1 MSEPQWKQHTTGL
14 GDPLGLNYLITP
26 LQLLRDAAHAS
37 RVPAQILDAIA
48 AVQAA
53 LDQAQTILTSR
64 RTVGLAVGAL
74 IRALIAPYFTDGAYV
89 ITHSNLAQLIE
100 RIGVDAM
107 LRNRL
112 RPAAL
117 REDPQYPGLQTSYAY
132 TRPNTGNI
140 AQGKL
145 LQLRNSALDLANDVS
160 INEFT
165 DWLDGMMSAFY
176 DESDVN
182 RPVLYDSA
190 TPILP
195 AGTIPLPPG
204 TEIPTLPNLS
214 KFGGIIFTVEG
225 TDPVAMMDR
234 ISSLLRMFRLPD
246 NLRIRL
252 FELDMPID
260 IEQTTYNGP
269 LQQVR
274 LWNPAER
281 RREVIT
287 TVSPDFNR
295 ISTADLLQLLDP
307 VLNSLM
313 FSADIVGPPW
323 PLIINLDGIAG
334 GLAAAWM
341 LLLERLE
348 TVIRTLQT
356 FRDLL
361 ATAGISYL
369 FLPPEAVSLDDFVQK
384 VYSSAKTRDDFVRV
398 LANDDRVIAE
408 GSTLRLRGDVV
419 KKSEALE
426 LRELS
431 SLFNYG
437 PVGDLFV
444 AGIGIFFQSGPLAE
458 LLGLL
463 FNSDSPSADGN
474 VESPEYR
481 EAVNVTLN
489 RTPSGASRAGIAVPR
504 RPRQATI
511 STSQIRSSFADLS
524 NVSGPSTQFVPSQ
537 MGSTRYSGDLPDL
550 ANVLRRTNTG
560 SETSDRVW
568 GSVPSGYSPSGQ
580 WDSDTN
586 VKLVNGYLT
595 VNNSS
600 SWSADTCIPVSTP
613 VGVDNQRANQIDELQ
628 TTAIPACN
636 RIVSEGTSGGVSVP
650 EFSLDAAGALFTK
663 AGLRQT
669 LLVNGIDPDTTTVWA
684 DFVIEWGSGAV
695 TRVRTKVFRW
705 LNNNSV
711 FLKPALPSSPLAATI
726 NPPVFH
732 VDELDYEQLTVGQ
745 SPAGCSAEVHCRLD
759 ASCYYVTPT
768 DIEQTDGFVADD
780 THVSL
785 QVKAL
790 DHIVSAASSRLSAQQ
805 TSRWSGGE
813 NPVQVGDYVIGSSNV
828 WPGLEYENNG
838 SENFDRL
845 VGHEIPTVVNVDDTL
860 PSRGWA
866 HVHVAAGESKI
877 GVGSVSTSPFYVYA
891 TVSQIS
897 LASVKYLD
905 DDNVW
910 QSLPAPFTVTNS
922 STARLL
928 SWTPAARAVALNKP
942 AIMVFS
948 NPSTSVECHY
958 AVRNAGQIEQVCSYQ
973 CRSVFLKSVS
983 GGAITAAKGIASP
996 GFSIDGSGVRRSDA
1010 THAALSAPG
1019 LFRVSRVAEALRHRQ
1034 LEVKTIAA
1042 VESVFLPSNVEVTLC
1057 EGLNW
1062 RIVLSS
1068 DLVGVIRYAVDTR
1081 AVSSGSGLGPWS
1093 RVGELLTGFWDKG
1106 ATRSVKISACPR
1118 LEKIKIQVEILDE
1131 DGEVVGSAWA
1141 QEWEYS
1147 GLLEGHPVDG
1157 GRVFVG
1163 NLDSSDPFKTPA
1175 VPVIESTAWYSVYPL
1190 TLLSS
1195 LTSVK
1200 DPDSV

>member
-37 RVPAQILDAIA
+37 RVPAQVLDTIA

-53 LDQAQTILTSR
+53 LDQAQTLLTSR
-64 RTVGLAVGAL
+64 RTVGLAVGSL

-89 ITHSNLAQLIE
+89 ITHSNLAQLVE

-132 TRPNTGNI
+132 TRPSTGNI

-145 LQLRNSALDLANDVS
+145 LQLRNSALDVFNDVE

-165 DWLDGMMSAFY
+165 DWLDGMMAAFY

-182 RPVLYDSA
+182 RPVLYDAA

-195 AGTIPLPPG
+195 IGAVPG
-204 TEIPTLPNLS
+204 TEVPVLPNVS
-214 KFGGIIFTVEG
+214 EFGGIIFTVEG

-252 FELDMPID
+252 FELDMPVE

-281 RREVIT
+281 RREVMT

-313 FSADIVGPPW
+313 FTADIVGPPW

-348 TVIRTLQT
+348 TVIRALQT

-369 FLPPEAVSLDDFVQK
+369 FLPPEAASLDEFVQK

-398 LANDDRVIAE
+398 LANDDRVVAE
-408 GSTLRLRGDVV
+408 NSTLRLRGDVV
-419 KKSEALE
+419 KKSEAIE
-426 LRELS
+426 LRGLS
-431 SLFNYG
+431 SSFNYG

-444 AGIGIFFQSGPLAE
+444 AGIGIFFQAGPLAD
-458 LLGLL
+458 LFSLL
-463 FNSDSPSADGN
+463 FNSDNPSGEGD

-481 EAVNVTLN
+481 EAVNITLN
-489 RTPSGASRAGIAVPR
+489 RTPSGASRAGLAVPR

-511 STSQIRSSFADLS
+511 STSQVRAGFSDIS

-537 MGSTRYSGDLPDL
+537 TGSTRYSGDLPDL

-580 WDSDTN
+580 WDNDTN
-586 VKLVNGYLT
+586 VKFVNGYVTINTASNWSSDSCIT
-595 VNNSS
+595 VETPINVIGQNS
-600 SWSADTCIPVSTP
+600 
-613 VGVDNQRANQIDELQ
+613 NQINELQ
-628 TTAIPACN
+628 PTVIPACS
-636 RIVSEGTSGGVSVP
+636 RVLSQGTAGGINISG
-650 EFSLDAAGALFTK
+650 FSLSAGGAFFTK
-663 AGLRQT
+663 TGLRQT
-669 LLVNGIDPDTTTVWA
+669 LLENGFDPAVDTIWA
-684 DFVIEWGSGAV
+684 DFKVEWASGTI
-695 TRVRTKVFRW
+695 TRVRTKVFHW
-705 LNNNSV
+705 LNNDSV
-711 FLKPALPSSPLAATI
+711 FFKPALPSPPLATVS
-726 NPPVFH
+726 NPVFH
-732 VDELDYEQLTVGQ
+732 VDELDYEQLSVGQ

-759 ASCYYVTPT
+759 ASCYYVGS
-768 DIEQTDGFVADD
+768 DAIEYTEGFVADN

-785 QVKAL
+785 QIKAL
-790 DHIVSAASSRLSAQQ
+790 DHVVSSSSNTLSPQA
-805 TSRWSGGE
+805 TARWSSGE
-813 NPVQVGDYVIGSSNV
+813 NIVQTGDYVVGSSDL
-828 WPGLEYENNG
+828 WPALEYQNTG

-845 VGHEIPTVVNVDDTL
+845 VGHQIPTVIDVTNTSPV
-860 PSRGWA
+860 RGWSHA
-866 HVHVAAGESKI
+866 HVCAADFKI
-877 GVGSVSTSPFYVYA
+877 GLGTVSTTPFYVYA
-891 TVSQIS
+891 TASQIS
-897 LASVKYLD
+897 SASVKYLD
-905 DDNVW
+905 NEGVW
-910 QSLPAPFTVTNS
+910 QNLPFPFTVTNS

-928 SWTPAARAVALNKP
+928 SWTSSARTTALNRP
-942 AIMVFS
+942 AVMIFD
-948 NPSTSVECHY
+948 NPSASIECHY
-958 AVRNAGQIEQVCSYQ
+958 AVRDTGQVEQVCSYR
-973 CRSVFLKSVS
+973 CRSVFLKSTS

-996 GFSIDGSGVRRSDA
+996 GFAIDGAGVRRTDA
-1010 THAALSAPG
+1010 VYASISAPG
-1019 LFRVSRVAEALRHRQ
+1019 LFRVARVAEPLRHRRLQ
-1034 LEVKTIAA
+1034 VKAIAS
-1042 VESVFLPSNVEVTLC
+1042 VDSVFLPSNAEVTFC

-1062 RIVLSS
+1062 RIVLYS
-1068 DLVGVIRYAVDTR
+1068 DVTGSVTYAVDTR
-1081 AVSSGSGLGPWS
+1081 EVSPGSGLGVWS
-1093 RVGELLTGFWDKG
+1093 RLGELPTAYWAKG
-1106 ATRSVKISACPR
+1106 VTRSVKISACPR
-1118 LEKIKIQVEILDE
+1118 LEKIKIQVERLDE
-1131 DGEVVGSAWA
+1131 DGEVVAPVWS
-1141 QEWEYS
+1141 QEWAYD

-1163 NLDSSDPFKTPA
+1163 NLDTSDPFKTPA
-1175 VPVIESTAWYSVYPL
+1175 VPINESAAWYSVYPL

-1195 LTSVK
+1195 LTSVQ